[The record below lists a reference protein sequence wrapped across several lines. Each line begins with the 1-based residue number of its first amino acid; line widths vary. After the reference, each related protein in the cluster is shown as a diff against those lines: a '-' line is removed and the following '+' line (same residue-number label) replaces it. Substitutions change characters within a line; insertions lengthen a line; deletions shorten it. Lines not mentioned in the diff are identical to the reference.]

1 MIDERTRKMIEA
13 YLPNPPDPSLE
24 FGEYY
29 YLQEGS
35 ASRVIRVYALDIMD
49 YRDGTEYGI
58 YKKHGNNLVRVD
70 AGYGDLYRG
79 VRKSALYDNKE
90 DCRNR
95 EHSLYDGWEHLRKI
109 QREEGLI

>member
-13 YLPNPPDPSLE
+13 YLPNLPDPSLG

-29 YLQEGS
+29 YLQEGMT
-35 ASRVIRVYALDIMD
+35 SRVLKVHVLDILPVK
-49 YRDGTEYGI
+49 DGTEYGI
-58 YKKHGNNLVRVD
+58 YQKRGNDLVRLDV
-70 AGYGDLYRG
+70 GYGDQMRG

-95 EHSLYDGWEHLRKI
+95 EHSMYDGWEKLRKI

>member
-1 MIDERTRKMIEA
+1 MIDERTRKMIES
-13 YLPNPPDPSLE
+13 YLPNPPDPSLG

-29 YLQEGS
+29 YLQEGM
-35 ASRVIRVYALDIMD
+35 ASRVIKVYALDILPC
-49 YRDGTEYGI
+49 RDGDEYGI

-70 AGYGDLYRG
+70 AGYGDPLRG

-95 EHSLYDGWEHLRKI
+95 EHSMYDGWEYLREI